1 MERLCKAT
9 WVKLGSKK
17 HSKQKKILYNS
28 NFAKRDDRNKT
39 EKVIK
44 KKVRSTRE
52 EEKL

>member
-17 HSKQKKILYNS
+17 HSKKKFLHNS